1 MNCKDCIRHNMCWQK
16 ENPPKNCQRY
26 DRFLDSW
33 KFKNI
38 ELEIRLKVIERE
50 ISLNKP
56 VEGPL

>member
-1 MNCKDCIRHNMCWQK
+1 MCWQK